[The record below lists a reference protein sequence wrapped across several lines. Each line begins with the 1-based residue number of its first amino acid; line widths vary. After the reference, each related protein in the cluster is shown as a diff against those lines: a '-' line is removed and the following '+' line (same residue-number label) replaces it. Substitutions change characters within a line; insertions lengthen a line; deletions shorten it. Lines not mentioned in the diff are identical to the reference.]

1 VRRARAHNH
10 VPKADHAGDA
20 GGASPAERR
29 LDRRRHHR
37 QGFSD
42 CVEDLDFLPWTQR
55 ATDAASKAGVVRTPT
70 IRVNGETLAVAT
82 LSGLQAAVLAARG

>member
-1 VRRARAHNH
+1 
-10 VPKADHAGDA
+10 
-20 GGASPAERR
+20 
-29 LDRRRHHR
+29 
-37 QGFSD
+37 
-42 CVEDLDFLPWTQR
+42 VENLDFLPWTQR